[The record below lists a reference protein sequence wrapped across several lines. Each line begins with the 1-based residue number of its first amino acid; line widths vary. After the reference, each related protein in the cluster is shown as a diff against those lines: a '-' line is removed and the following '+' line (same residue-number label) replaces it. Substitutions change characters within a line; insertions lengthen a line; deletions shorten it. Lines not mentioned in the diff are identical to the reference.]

1 MKIKGI
7 VTNIIFRNDENGY
20 TIMAVDTA
28 DSDITCVGTM
38 PFFNEGDNVEMEGD
52 IVYHDKYGEQF
63 KISTIK
69 LVKPSSKEAVVK
81 FLSSGNLKGIG
92 KKNCPC
98 YF

>member
-7 VTNIIFRNDENGY
+7 VTNIIFRNDDSGY
-20 TIMAVDTA
+20 TILSVDTS

-38 PFFNEGDNVEMEGD
+38 PFFNQGDNVEMEGE

-63 KISTIK
+63 NISSIS
-69 LVKPSSKEAVVK
+69 LLKPSSRSSIIK

-92 KKNCPC
+92 KKNG
-98 YF
+98 

>member
-20 TIMAVDTA
+20 TIMAVDTP

-52 IVYHDKYGEQF
+52 IVYHDSFPRRWLYKSY
-63 KISTIK
+63 
-69 LVKPSSKEAVVK
+69 
-81 FLSSGNLKGIG
+81 
-92 KKNCPC
+92 
-98 YF
+98 